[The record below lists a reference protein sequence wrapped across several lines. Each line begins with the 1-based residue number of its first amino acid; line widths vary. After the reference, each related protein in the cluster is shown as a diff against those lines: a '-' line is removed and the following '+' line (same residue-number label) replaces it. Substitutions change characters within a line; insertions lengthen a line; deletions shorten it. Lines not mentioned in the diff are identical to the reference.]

1 MPEIKNIGEVIAI
14 RKMKFISDDGRK
26 EKAFLKV
33 GKPYEYNEDL
43 DWCCPYELST
53 ESSKKVFGMIGI
65 DPLQALELTMKTLK
79 VEIEFWEKNQKG
91 KFYFLDEEGAG
102 INFGH

>member
-1 MPEIKNIGEVIAI
+1 MLNIEEDFDVIAV
-14 RKMKFISDDGRK
+14 REMEFVSDDGRK

-33 GKPYEYNEDL
+33 GKPYEHSKDL

-53 ESSKKVFGMIGI
+53 ESRKKVFGMIGI
-65 DPLQALELTMKTLK
+65 DSLQALELTMKTLS
-79 VEIEFWEKNQKG
+79 VEIEHWEKVQKG

-102 INFGH
+102 M